1 MSLEFLIPI
10 TQSHAIQ
17 SVVFALEWQGELTDQ
32 ALTDIQKLAPELKPH
47 FPVATPQRVVNINIG
62 PKLNSALPN
71 QQEVDDQL
79 GGMMFLRT
87 GKFGNVASQLNVS
100 RTNCVVVIN
109 EYDRWTQTLDAVI
122 RYLKIV
128 LPVILKEK
136 PISIIALQY
145 IDIFTW
151 KDDQA
156 NLNLREIFLENSPY
170 LAPNVFDQKG
180 LWHCHNG
187 YVIQQLDHLEGECL
201 DNINV
206 NTVADQDDLKIQIT
220 TAHKFTLKT
229 PLRLASK
236 TYLQSIK
243 AVQNVLHDHNKDT
256 LRQLLTDEV
265 RNMIHLANI

>member
-32 ALTDIQKLAPELKPH
+32 TLTDIQKLAPQLKSH
-47 FPVATPQRVVNINIG
+47 FPQAAPQRMVKINIG
-62 PKLNSALPN
+62 SKLNNALPN
-71 QQEVDDQL
+71 QQEGDDQL

-100 RTNCVVVIN
+100 RTNCVIVIN
-109 EYDRWTQTLDAVI
+109 EYDRWGPTLDAVI

-128 LPVILKEK
+128 LPAILKEK
-136 PISIIALQY
+136 SISIIALQY
-145 IDIFTW
+145 IDMFTW

-156 NLNLREIFLENSPY
+156 NLNLREIFTESSPY

-180 LWHCHNG
+180 LWHCHHG
-187 YVIQQLDHLEGECL
+187 YVIPKLDDLEGVCL

-206 NTVADQDDLKIQIT
+206 NTVVDQGDLKIKIST
-220 TAHKFTLKT
+220 THKFTLNSS
-229 PLRLASK
+229 LRLASK
-236 TYLQSIK
+236 TYLQAIRD
-243 AVQNVLHDHNKDT
+243 VQNVLHDHNKDT
-256 LRQLLTDEV
+256 LRQLLTFEV
-265 RNMIHLANI
+265 CNMIHLTDK

>member
-1 MSLEFLIPI
+1 MSIEYLIPI

-32 ALTDIQKLAPELKPH
+32 ALTDIQKLAPELKSH
-47 FPVATPQRVVNINIG
+47 FPVATAQRVVNINIG

-87 GKFGNVASQLNVS
+87 GKFGNVTSQLNVS
-100 RTNCVVVIN
+100 RTNCVVLIN

-122 RYLKIV
+122 RYIKIV

-136 PISIIALQY
+136 PITIIALQY
-145 IDIFTW
+145 IDVFTW
-151 KDDQA
+151 KDDPE
-156 NLNLREIFLENSPY
+156 NLNLREIFIENSPY

-187 YVIQQLDHLEGECL
+187 YVTQQLHHLEGDCL

-236 TYLQSIK
+236 TYLQSIRD
-243 AVQNVLHDHNKDT
+243 VQNTLHNHNKDI
-256 LRQLLTDEV
+256 LRQLLTNEV
-265 RNMIHLANI
+265 CNMIHLTNT